1 MKLLIAAGGTGG
13 HIFPG
18 LAVAEA
24 FIAADAANKVF
35 FVGTPHGMEGRIIPG
50 LRIPPAHDRCTSVPG
65 TKYAPEDG

>member
-24 FIAADAANKVF
+24 FIAANPGNEVL
-35 FVGTPHGMEGRIIPG
+35 FVGTPHGMERKIIPG
-50 LRIPPAHDRCTSVPG
+50 YGFRLIEIDARPFAGQSVLQ
-65 TKYAPEDG
+65 